1 MSVPKITGIETEY
14 GILICGARESD
25 PFFASRLLLQHYNPA
40 CLPTEAAEPA
50 MHQSAAR
57 CGNAVPHQPWL
68 GGGPVAA
75 SAIGNG
81 DIAARDDA
89 LGGGA
94 TADTATA
101 SPWDFML
108 PNGARFYI
116 DHAHPEF
123 STAEAATPRGVVAAD
138 KAGERIVEACRQRA
152 NASGLLPQ
160 GTAIA
165 IYKNNSD
172 QKGNSYGCH
181 ENYLLATPTF
191 ESLVNRQL
199 HRTLATLVPFLAT
212 RTILCGAGKVG
223 SENGA
228 QPAGFQLSQ
237 RADFFEAILGLQTT
251 YHRPLVNTRDEPH
264 ADPSRFRR
272 LHVIAG
278 DANMAEYSTFLK
290 VGTTQLV
297 LLMIEDGRI
306 PFDLTLASPLDAVR
320 TVSRDL
326 SFCQKV
332 PLAHG
337 KAMSALEIQT
347 QFLEAAKGYVGELED
362 KDAYLEVV
370 RIWEETLQA
379 LREDWRALG
388 SKLDWAIKRNLMERY
403 LQNQGTDWETVR
415 RWQWPIEMAMHLG
428 IEPCAADWTPTLET
442 MAGTDRENAE
452 LLAQY
457 AKEQRLSWNDYAKQR
472 ETYFSLRKLDLEY
485 HDIRHGSA
493 GAGCGLFYRL
503 QAKGAVDRLLTD
515 EEIDRL
521 LTAPPEDTRA
531 YLRGYCI
538 RRYGDQLCEADWE
551 RLTFYLPETRQQS
564 SLILPDP
571 GAGGREQLEPLL
583 ADDPA
588 LPVLLERLN
597 RSQYGFATGNDAI

>member
-1 MSVPKITGIETEY
+1 M
-14 GILICGARESD
+14 
-25 PFFASRLLLQHYNPA
+25 
-40 CLPTEAAEPA
+40 PTV
-50 MHQSAAR
+50 HQPAAR
-57 CGNAVPHQPWL
+57 GGGTVPHQPWL
-68 GGGPVAA
+68 GNSPVAA
-75 SAIGNG
+75 SAFGNG
-81 DIAARDDA
+81 DIASQDDMLDA
-89 LGGGA
+89 SA
-94 TADTATA
+94 TAGTTSA
-101 SPWDFML
+101 WDFML

-160 GTAIA
+160 GAAIA

-181 ENYLLATPTF
+181 ENYLLATSTF
-191 ESLVNRQL
+191 ESLLNRQL
-199 HRTLATLVPFLAT
+199 HRTLATLIPFLAT

-223 SENGA
+223 SENGTL
-228 QPAGFQLSQ
+228 PAGFQLSQ

-264 ADPSRFRR
+264 ADPGRFRR

-297 LLMIEDGRI
+297 LLMIEDDRI
-306 PFDLTLASPLDAVR
+306 PFDMTLASPLDAVR
-320 TVSRDL
+320 TISRDL
-326 SFCQKV
+326 SFCQRV
-332 PLAHG
+332 PLAHEN
-337 KAMSALEIQT
+337 AMSAVEIQT
-347 QFLEAAKGYVGELED
+347 QFLEAAKVYVGGLEGG
-362 KDAYLEVV
+362 DAYMEVV
-370 RIWEETLQA
+370 RVWEETLQA
-379 LREDWRALG
+379 LRGDWRALG
-388 SKLDWAIKRNLMERY
+388 GRLDWAIKRNLMERY

-415 RWQWPIEMAMHLG
+415 RWQWPVEMTMRLA
-428 IEPCAADWTPTLET
+428 IEPGTADWTTNLGT
-442 MAGTDRENAE
+442 MAGRDREDAE
-452 LLAQY
+452 LLIQY
-457 AKEQRLSWNDYAKQR
+457 AKEQGLDWNDYQKQR

-493 GAGCGLFYRL
+493 DSACGLFYRL

-521 LTAPPEDTRA
+521 LVAPPEDTRA

-538 RRYGDQLCEADWE
+538 RRYGSQLCGADWE
-551 RLTFYLPETRQQS
+551 RLTFYLPETRQES

-571 GAGGREQLEPLL
+571 GAGGRVQLEPLL

-588 LPVLLERLN
+588 LPTLLERLN
-597 RSQYGFATGNDAI
+597 RSQGARSATGEDAI